1 MAPPTQGLHAFPA
14 YFGEGSLKRSLFE
27 VALME
32 IGHFRGRV
40 MAVWLSSAR
49 ALCQGDK
56 VFIKRPVL
64 MLGDRFQ
71 RAKKNGLYLVHY
83 YVLSPC

>member
-1 MAPPTQGLHAFPA
+1 
-14 YFGEGSLKRSLFE
+14 
-27 VALME
+27 ME

-40 MAVWLSSAR
+40 MGVWLSSAR

-64 MLGDRFQ
+64 MLEDHFQ
-71 RAKKNGLYLVHY
+71 RAQEKWT
-83 YVLSPC
+83 LSSPLLCTVTLLMFYFSCLE